1 MKVLMMPQSSLAN
14 DGEIL
19 VTLEVPI
26 ATLVISNPVR
36 RNAISVAMWQALID
50 FARST
55 HQRSDVRVVIIR
67 GAGRQAFSGGA
78 DISGFAATRSGSS
91 NARAYDDL
99 VEEACVAIE
108 SMRCP
113 SIALIHGPCVG
124 AGSSVAASCDIRMAS
139 TGSFFAVPAA
149 RLGLGYDPRGI
160 ARFLR
165 VFGQPAASEV
175 LFTAE
180 RFPAERAAALGAVA
194 EVAPP
199 DEIEARTLERAR
211 RIASNAPITVAA
223 AKAAVRAHAYCDAN
237 LLDDAMRLY
246 EQADASEDY
255 AEGRTAFLQKRE
267 PLFKGR

>member
-1 MKVLMMPQSSLAN
+1 MSTTDDKA
-14 DGEIL
+14 DGTGRIL
-19 VTLEVPI
+19 IAQDGPIVTVEL
-26 ATLVISNPVR
+26 SNPAR
-36 RNAISVAMWQALID
+36 RNAISVAMWQALSA

-55 HQRSDVRVVIIR
+55 HEHVDIRVVIIR

-78 DISGFAATRSGSS
+78 DISGFAAARSGSA

-99 VEEACVAIE
+99 VEEACAAIE

-165 VFGQPAASEV
+165 VFGQPAAGEV

-180 RFPAERAAALGAVA
+180 RFPVERAAALGAVA

-199 DEIEARTLERAR
+199 DEIETRAMARAR

-223 AKAAVRAHAYCDAN
+223 AKSALRAHALADKS
-237 LLDDAMRLY
+237 LLEAAMRIY
-246 EQADASEDY
+246 EQADASADY
-255 AEGRTAFLQKRE
+255 AEGRAAFLAKRD
-267 PLFKGR
+267 PHFTGS